1 MQTKLTNSSTSLYVE
16 ILTQIKYVVSS
27 LEIYW
32 TAEQCQILSMVL
44 KDPRESAKPNE
55 VRQNEP
61 DGTEKEENKEKKRK
75 KKSNRKNERREKG
88 G

>member
-1 MQTKLTNSSTSLYVE
+1 
-16 ILTQIKYVVSS
+16 
-27 LEIYW
+27 
-32 TAEQCQILSMVL
+32 MVL